1 LPSTPFGPPSA
12 PVMIGEV
19 GGKRVAFLPRHGLDH
34 ELPPHRIP
42 YRANVWAMRELGVGR
57 IIGPNASGALK
68 ADLELGE
75 FVVCDQ
81 FVDRTSGREHT
92 IYDGPETR
100 RDGMHVLWVYEEDDR
115 QWIGREGR
123 NALRYLNHSS
133 SPNAEFDGYQLY
145 ALRNIRAGEE
155 ITFDYGEE
163 WEDIE

>member
-1 LPSTPFGPPSA
+1 MNDRHYDSNPLIHVRSSH
-12 PVMIGEV
+12 I
-19 GGKRVAFLPRHGLDH
+19 HGLG
-34 ELPPHRIP
+34 LFAARSI
-42 YRANVWAMRELGVGR
+42 RKGTL
-57 IIGPNASGALK
+57 IG
-68 ADLELGE
+68 
-75 FVVCDQ
+75 
-81 FVDRTSGREHT
+81 